1 MEICQEIFS
10 IMFFK
15 RSTKI
20 EINGYLVHNDFV
32 SDNQR
37 FPKDHPENSGSYS
50 SLIQVLLP

>member
-32 SDNQR
+32 NDNQR
-37 FPKDHPENSGSYS
+37 FPKDHPENSGSY
-50 SLIQVLLP
+50 